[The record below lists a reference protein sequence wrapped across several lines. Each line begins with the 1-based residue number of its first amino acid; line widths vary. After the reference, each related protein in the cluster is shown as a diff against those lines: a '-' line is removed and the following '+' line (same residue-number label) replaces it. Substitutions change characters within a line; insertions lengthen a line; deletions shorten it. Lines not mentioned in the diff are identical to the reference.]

1 MGRALG
7 KCVRYRPAFRINSK
21 TNWPIRSLALAIG
34 VCDFRIVGCSI
45 DRTSFRLGAEND
57 CGCDLCLRLESSLF
71 RLKPFGLAPIGFALP
86 KENVLLTESTVEQMF
101 RKLMNDPQRDEE
113 RFEKAEELIEVEL
126 RPESPLRHRLSVEL
140 DELRLL
146 STKT

>member
-1 MGRALG
+1 MDCFDRN
-7 KCVRYRPAFRINSK
+7 CRC
-21 TNWPIRSLALAIG
+21 RSDG
-34 VCDFRIVGCSI
+34 
-45 DRTSFRLGAEND
+45 
-57 CGCDLCLRLESSLF
+57 
-71 RLKPFGLAPIGFALP
+71 PFALP
-86 KENVLLTESTVEQMF
+86 KENFLLTESTVEQMF

-146 STKT
+146 STKS